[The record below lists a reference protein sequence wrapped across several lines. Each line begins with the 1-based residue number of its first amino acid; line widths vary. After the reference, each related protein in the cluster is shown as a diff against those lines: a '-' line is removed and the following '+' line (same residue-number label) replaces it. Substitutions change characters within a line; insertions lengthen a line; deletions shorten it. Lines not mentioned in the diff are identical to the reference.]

1 MNTHFLKSCTTAT
14 IFPAMK
20 WFIILLIGAMG
31 VIGFMNRD
39 KIQGFLNKDKESNAE
54 GLSTAKPQRTDPT
67 NSNNEN
73 SIPNPTPQVDPIEE
87 KYPFPDF
94 KPIEDLVGNWKKIP
108 DSAFPRQV
116 TVKVKAKYIFAGGA
130 GSSTIPPG
138 RKTTALSFSGDQLI
152 IAPSTQSKI
161 RGKILIDDTD
171 YKEILGAEYEKYKN
185 RKRKAVMTQRQRAR
199 LIAAEEEKNSGP
211 QSIPSQSVTIATAS
225 RLPKTRLSE
234 YENQIGKIPKRGN
247 DGRVEIMV
255 SSLMNGEVS
264 EIKVNEI
271 SNWGPIRYEL
281 VDGEPYWTG
290 TVTYNT
296 TSLFGTYP
304 TEAMAIMRNGK
315 VIDWLYTGS
324 LEEVP

>member
-1 MNTHFLKSCTTAT
+1 
-14 IFPAMK
+14 MK

-31 VIGFMNRD
+31 VIGFMNRG
-39 KIQGFLNKDKESNAE
+39 KIHDLLKKEKSSKSE
-54 GLSTAKPQRTDPT
+54 ELSRVDPQKNT
-67 NSNNEN
+67 NPSIPRNEN
-73 SIPNPTPQVDPIEE
+73 NNTEKNSPLDPIKG

-108 DSAFPRQV
+108 NSAFPRLV

-130 GSSTIPPG
+130 GSSTIPAG
-138 RKTTALSFSGDQLI
+138 RKTTALSFSGDQLV
-152 IAPSTQSKI
+152 IAPNAQSKI
-161 RGKILIDDTD
+161 RGKISIDDTD

-185 RKRKAVMTQRQRAR
+185 RKRKTVMIQRQRAR
-199 LIAAEEEKNSGP
+199 LIAAEEEKNSNN

-225 RLPKTRLSE
+225 KLPKSRLSE

-247 DGRVEIMV
+247 DGRVKIMV
-255 SSLMNGEVS
+255 NSLIAGEVS
-264 EIKVNEI
+264 EIKINEI
-271 SNWGPIRYEL
+271 SNWGPIRYEI
-281 VDGEPYWTG
+281 VDNQPYWTG

-296 TSLFGTYP
+296 TSLFGTFP
-304 TEAMAIMRNGK
+304 TEAMALMRNGK

>member
-1 MNTHFLKSCTTAT
+1 
-14 IFPAMK
+14 MK
-20 WFIILLIGAMG
+20 WFIIILIGATG
-31 VIGFMNRD
+31 VIGFMNRE
-39 KIQGFLNKDKESNAE
+39 KIHDFLNKDKQSKTK
-54 GLSTAKPQRTDPT
+54 GLSSVNPQKTGP
-67 NSNNEN
+67 SIPNNEN
-73 SIPNPTPQVDPIEE
+73 NVPKQRPQVDPIEE

-108 DSAFPRQV
+108 SSAFPRQV
-116 TVKVKAKYIFAGGA
+116 TVRVKAKYIFAGGA
-130 GSSTIPPG
+130 GSSTIPAG

-152 IAPSTQSKI
+152 IAPSAQSKI

-171 YKEILGAEYEKYKN
+171 YKEILGDEYEKYKN
-185 RKRKAVMTQRQRAR
+185 RKRKVIMTQRQRAR
-199 LIAAEEEKNSGP
+199 LIAAEEEKNSNA
-211 QSIPSQSVTIATAS
+211 QTVPSQSVTIATAS
-225 RLPKTRLSE
+225 KLPKNRLSE

-247 DGRVEIMV
+247 DGRVQIMV
-255 SSLMNGEVS
+255 SSLMSGEVS
-264 EIKVNEI
+264 EIKINEI

-304 TEAMAIMRNGK
+304 TEAMALMRNDK

>member
-1 MNTHFLKSCTTAT
+1 
-14 IFPAMK
+14 
-20 WFIILLIGAMG
+20 
-31 VIGFMNRD
+31 MNRE
-39 KIQGFLNKDKESNAE
+39 KIHDFLNKDKQSKTK
-54 GLSTAKPQRTDPT
+54 GLSSVNPQKTGP
-67 NSNNEN
+67 SIPNNEN
-73 SIPNPTPQVDPIEE
+73 NVPKQRPQVDPIEE

-108 DSAFPRQV
+108 SSAFPRQV
-116 TVKVKAKYIFAGGA
+116 TVRVKAKYIFAGGA
-130 GSSTIPPG
+130 GSSTIPAG

-152 IAPSTQSKI
+152 IAPSAQSKI

-171 YKEILGAEYEKYKN
+171 YKEILGDEYEKYKN
-185 RKRKAVMTQRQRAR
+185 RKRKVIMTQRQRAR
-199 LIAAEEEKNSGP
+199 LIAAEEEKNSNA
-211 QSIPSQSVTIATAS
+211 QTVPSQSVTIATAS
-225 RLPKTRLSE
+225 KLPKNRLSE

-247 DGRVEIMV
+247 DGRVQIMV
-255 SSLMNGEVS
+255 SSLMSGEVS
-264 EIKVNEI
+264 EIKINEI

-304 TEAMAIMRNGK
+304 TEAMALMRNDK

>member
-1 MNTHFLKSCTTAT
+1 
-14 IFPAMK
+14 MK

-31 VIGFMNRD
+31 VIGFMNRG
-39 KIQGFLNKDKESNAE
+39 KIHDLLNKEKSSKSEE
-54 GLSTAKPQRTDPT
+54 LSRVDPQKNT
-67 NSNNEN
+67 NPSIPRNEN
-73 SIPNPTPQVDPIEE
+73 NNTEKNSPLDPIKE

-108 DSAFPRQV
+108 NSAFPRLV

-130 GSSTIPPG
+130 GSSTIPAG
-138 RKTTALSFSGDQLI
+138 RKTTALSFSGDQLV
-152 IAPSTQSKI
+152 IAPNAQSKI
-161 RGKILIDDTD
+161 RGKISIDDTD

-185 RKRKAVMTQRQRAR
+185 RKRKTVMIQRQRAR
-199 LIAAEEEKNSGP
+199 LIAAEEEKNSNN

-225 RLPKTRLSE
+225 KLPKSRLSE

-247 DGRVEIMV
+247 DGRVKIMV
-255 SSLMNGEVS
+255 NSLIAGEVS
-264 EIKVNEI
+264 EIKINEI
-271 SNWGPIRYEL
+271 SNWGPIRYEI
-281 VDGEPYWTG
+281 VDNQPYWTG

-296 TSLFGTYP
+296 TSLFGTFP
-304 TEAMAIMRNGK
+304 TEAMALMRNGK

>member
-1 MNTHFLKSCTTAT
+1 
-14 IFPAMK
+14 MK
-20 WFIILLIGAMG
+20 WFIIILIGATG
-31 VIGFMNRD
+31 VIGFMNRE
-39 KIQGFLNKDKESNAE
+39 KIHDFLNKDKQSKTK
-54 GLSTAKPQRTDPT
+54 GLSSVNPQKTGP
-67 NSNNEN
+67 SIPNNEN
-73 SIPNPTPQVDPIEE
+73 NVPKQGPQVDPIEE

-108 DSAFPRQV
+108 NSAFPRQV
-116 TVKVKAKYIFAGGA
+116 TVRVKAKYIFAGGA
-130 GSSTIPPG
+130 GSSTIPAG

-152 IAPSTQSKI
+152 IAPSAQSKI

-171 YKEILGAEYEKYKN
+171 YKEILGDEYEKYKN
-185 RKRKAVMTQRQRAR
+185 RKRKVVMTQRQRAR
-199 LIAAEEEKNSGP
+199 LIAAEEEKNSNA
-211 QSIPSQSVTIATAS
+211 QTVPSQSVTIATAS
-225 RLPKTRLSE
+225 KLPKNRLSE

-247 DGRVEIMV
+247 DGRVQIMV
-255 SSLMNGEVS
+255 SSLMSGEVS
-264 EIKVNEI
+264 EIKINEI

-304 TEAMAIMRNGK
+304 TEAMALMRNDK

>member
-1 MNTHFLKSCTTAT
+1 
-14 IFPAMK
+14 MK
-20 WFIILLIGAMG
+20 WFIIILIGAVS
-31 VIGFMNRD
+31 VIGFTNRD
-39 KIQGFLNKDKESNAE
+39 KIHNFLNKDKGSDSE
-54 GLSTAKPQRTDPT
+54 GLSTVNPQKTKPSIP
-67 NSNNEN
+67 NNEN
-73 SIPNPTPQVDPIEE
+73 NTPEQRPQIDPIEE

-108 DSAFPRQV
+108 SSAFPRPI
-116 TVKVKAKYIFAGGA
+116 TVKVKAKYIFAGGK
-130 GSSTIPPG
+130 GSSTIPAG
-138 RKTTALSFSGDQLI
+138 RKTTALAFSGDKLI

-161 RGKILIDDTD
+161 RGEILIDDTD

-199 LIAAEEEKNSGP
+199 LIAAEEEKNSNI

-225 RLPKTRLSE
+225 KLPKTRLSE

-255 SSLMNGEVS
+255 SSLMSGEVS

-296 TSLFGTYP
+296 TSLFGTFP

>member
-1 MNTHFLKSCTTAT
+1 MNTHSLKSWTTDT
-14 IFPAMK
+14 IFISMK
-20 WFIILLIGAMG
+20 WFIIILIGATG
-31 VIGFMNRD
+31 VIGFMNRE
-39 KIQGFLNKDKESNAE
+39 KIHDFLNKDKQSKTK
-54 GLSTAKPQRTDPT
+54 GLSSVNPQKTGP
-67 NSNNEN
+67 SIPNNEN
-73 SIPNPTPQVDPIEE
+73 NVPKQRPQVDPIEE

-108 DSAFPRQV
+108 SSAFPRQV
-116 TVKVKAKYIFAGGA
+116 TVRVKAKYIFAGGA
-130 GSSTIPPG
+130 GSSTIPAG

-152 IAPSTQSKI
+152 IAPSAQSKI

-171 YKEILGAEYEKYKN
+171 YKEILGDEYEKYKN
-185 RKRKAVMTQRQRAR
+185 RKRKVIMTQRQRAR
-199 LIAAEEEKNSGP
+199 LIAAEEEKNSNA
-211 QSIPSQSVTIATAS
+211 QTVPSQSVTIATAS
-225 RLPKTRLSE
+225 KLPKNRLSE

-247 DGRVEIMV
+247 DGRVQIMV
-255 SSLMNGEVS
+255 SSLMSGEVS
-264 EIKVNEI
+264 EIKINEI

-304 TEAMAIMRNGK
+304 TEAMALMRNDK

>member
-1 MNTHFLKSCTTAT
+1 MNTHSLKSWTTDT
-14 IFPAMK
+14 IFISMK
-20 WFIILLIGAMG
+20 WFIIILIGATG
-31 VIGFMNRD
+31 VIGFMNRE
-39 KIQGFLNKDKESNAE
+39 KIHDFLNKDKQSKTK
-54 GLSTAKPQRTDPT
+54 GLSSVNPQKTGP
-67 NSNNEN
+67 SIPNNEN
-73 SIPNPTPQVDPIEE
+73 NVPKQRPQVDPIEE

-108 DSAFPRQV
+108 SSAFPRQV
-116 TVKVKAKYIFAGGA
+116 TVRVKAKYIFAGGA
-130 GSSTIPPG
+130 GSSTIPAG

-152 IAPSTQSKI
+152 IAPSAQSKI

-171 YKEILGAEYEKYKN
+171 YKEILGDEYEKYKN
-185 RKRKAVMTQRQRAR
+185 RKRKVVMTQRQRAR
-199 LIAAEEEKNSGP
+199 LIAAEEEKNSNA
-211 QSIPSQSVTIATAS
+211 QTVPSQSVTIATAS
-225 RLPKTRLSE
+225 KLPKNRLSE

-247 DGRVEIMV
+247 DGRVQIMV
-255 SSLMNGEVS
+255 SSLMSGEVS
-264 EIKVNEI
+264 EIKINEI

-304 TEAMAIMRNGK
+304 TEAMALMRNDK

>member
-1 MNTHFLKSCTTAT
+1 
-14 IFPAMK
+14 MK
-20 WFIILLIGAMG
+20 WFIIILIGATG
-31 VIGFMNRD
+31 VIGFMNRE
-39 KIQGFLNKDKESNAE
+39 KIHDFLNKDKQSKTK
-54 GLSTAKPQRTDPT
+54 GLSSVNPQKTGP
-67 NSNNEN
+67 SIPNNEN
-73 SIPNPTPQVDPIEE
+73 NVPKQRPQVDPIEE

-108 DSAFPRQV
+108 SSAFPRQV
-116 TVKVKAKYIFAGGA
+116 TVRVKAKYIFAGGA
-130 GSSTIPPG
+130 GSSTIPAG

-152 IAPSTQSKI
+152 IAPSAQSKI

-171 YKEILGAEYEKYKN
+171 YKEILGDEYEKYKN
-185 RKRKAVMTQRQRAR
+185 RKRKVVMTQRQRAR
-199 LIAAEEEKNSGP
+199 LIAAEEEKNSNA
-211 QSIPSQSVTIATAS
+211 QTVPSQSVTIATAS
-225 RLPKTRLSE
+225 KLPKNRLSE

-247 DGRVEIMV
+247 DGRVQIMV
-255 SSLMNGEVS
+255 SSLMSGEVS
-264 EIKVNEI
+264 EIKINEI

-304 TEAMAIMRNGK
+304 TEAMALMRNDK